1 METFRNLLRLHRK
14 GFKLLLI
21 LMMEQFLIIFKLK
34 IESLYKVS
42 PEVAKKYL
50 ARFDSFQDAV
60 QSYLDS
66 PSNSP
71 IRAPD
76 RPFDDIL
83 ILGEP
88 KTSLIH
94 STTDLKRSFRSSQD
108 PSQETKV
115 FLIQILIYY

>member
-1 METFRNLLRLHRK
+1 MKTFRNSLRLHRK
-14 GFKLLLI
+14 GFKLVLN
-21 LMMEQFLIIFKLK
+21 LMVEKFLIIFTLK
-34 IESLYKVS
+34 IKILYKVNT
-42 PEVAKKYL
+42 EVAKKYL

-83 ILGEP
+83 IPGEP

-108 PSQETKV
+108 PSQENKV
-115 FLIQILIYY
+115 YLIKIMIYY